1 VNEQT
6 NSTKSTG
13 ICLITFFK
21 NKQTRKMRITSMNSQ
36 QDKRMAV
43 NDVFHGPRT
52 YL

>member
-1 VNEQT
+1 
-6 NSTKSTG
+6 
-13 ICLITFFK
+13 
-21 NKQTRKMRITSMNSQ
+21 MRITSMNSQ